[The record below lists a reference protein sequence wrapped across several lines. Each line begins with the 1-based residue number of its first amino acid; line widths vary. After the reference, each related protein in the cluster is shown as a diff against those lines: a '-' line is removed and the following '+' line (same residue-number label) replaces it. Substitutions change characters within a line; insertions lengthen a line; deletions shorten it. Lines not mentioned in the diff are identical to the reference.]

1 VEESPMPSSGSLWL
15 PPVLDF
21 SSSSFA
27 GRAERAGIF
36 ALMQRSLPLNLQVGR
51 VIVQTQLGNT
61 CYIRPMSALCNGF
74 HVSLQQNYHTWIC
87 LWYPPAHVDT
97 GPGPFTC
104 G

>member
-1 VEESPMPSSGSLWL
+1 MPSSGSLWL

-74 HVSLQQNYHTWIC
+74 HVSLQQELSYVDLLVVSMCTRRHWTGSI
-87 LWYPPAHVDT
+87 HVWLL
-97 GPGPFTC
+97 C